1 MMNFEEPNANLVSHE
16 FLAVIL
22 AGFGDEWVWITDFRK
37 FCLTIPFRLHP
48 LIIDHGDQPCPKALL
63 PVANMPMIDFPL
75 TWLEQSGITGTL
87 SVLKICPGMNIT
99 QLEVLLICPTAH
111 RSSISHHIHS
121 DTSSSSY
128 PSLHVDVQ
136 TYDESPDEPVGTCA
150 VLKHFSSR
158 IQRDFVVLPCD
169 FIPPEDL
176 SLSSLLNKYRVES
189 NLDGAIVT
197 SCWLKAHGTDKGAV
211 PEEWGRIGS
220 SVSIIWDK
228 KSGTLLHI
236 DTPDDLDRNSDEL
249 EIRMSLLSRSVS
261 LRGRDDE
268 LTLVLKISCRVS
280 IVPIYGFSCIRL
292 QAIGS

>member
-1 MMNFEEPNANLVSHE
+1 M
-16 FLAVIL
+16 
-22 AGFGDEWVWITDFRK
+22 
-37 FCLTIPFRLHP
+37 
-48 LIIDHGDQPCPKALL
+48 
-63 PVANMPMIDFPL
+63 
-75 TWLEQSGITGTL
+75 
-87 SVLKICPGMNIT
+87 
-99 QLEVLLICPTAH
+99 
-111 RSSISHHIHS
+111 
-121 DTSSSSY
+121 
-128 PSLHVDVQ
+128 DVQ

-197 SCWLKAHGTDKGAV
+197 SCWLKAHGADKGAV
-211 PEEWGRIGS
+211 PEEWGQIGS

-236 DTPDDLDRNSDEL
+236 DTPDDVDRNSDEL
-249 EIRMSLLSRSVS
+249 EIRMSLLSRFVS

-268 LTLVLKISCRVS
+268 LTPSLEDILSRLYRPNIRILMYTSASDRFLMPFTTSQCLTLSEKSFCHGYAKFNTKERNGKSMDEVVYHAYHLDDILTISLS
-280 IVPIYGFSCIRL
+280 
-292 QAIGS
+292 A